1 MEADAQLRR
10 LFADFNPP
18 LSPASRFME
27 RLERDMQ
34 RVEMVKEATRRLQ
47 RRNRVAVALAALA
60 GFVAGVIFMALYPAF
75 SRWME
80 GIRLS
85 IPSLTAEASY
95 MIWIVMLALI
105 TIGASLGTYEGCR
118 YLWPIVVPHGA
129 TRQDPGF
136 P

>member
-18 LSPASRFME
+18 LSPAPRFME
-27 RLERDMQ
+27 RLERDML

-75 SRWME
+75 CQWME
-80 GIRLS
+80 VIRS
-85 IPSLTAEASY
+85 SVPELTAEATY
-95 MIWIVMLALI
+95 LIWIIMLAML

-118 YLWPIVVPHGA
+118 YLWPIVTPHGD
-129 TRQDPGF
+129 TRQSPRF